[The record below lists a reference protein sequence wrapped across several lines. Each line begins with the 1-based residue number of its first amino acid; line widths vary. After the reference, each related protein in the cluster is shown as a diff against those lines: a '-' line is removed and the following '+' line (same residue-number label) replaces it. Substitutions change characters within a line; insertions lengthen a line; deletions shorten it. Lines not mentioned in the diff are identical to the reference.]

1 VNTYR
6 TKLGVKHTL
15 LAYALNPDEQWKLQ
29 QAQSKETEPR
39 RRLFKM
45 LRDAFVFNYGGR
57 DGDLIKLS
65 FQPTSLEAR
74 RKLLLQRGASSA
86 TFE

>member
-29 QAQSKETEPR
+29 QAQSKEPEPR

-45 LRDAFVFNYGGR
+45 LPDAFVFNYGGR

-65 FQPTSLEAR
+65 FTPNPNFQPPSLEAHVSHDMEGE
-74 RKLLLQRGASSA
+74 L
-86 TFE
+86 